1 MNIFQNTEIAFSH
14 LSDNQIKKS
23 YYLFKTIQHPHITKI
38 GNSLLNFSIK
48 VHIPFMRNLIKNT
61 IFEHFCGGETREES
75 LPIIKELYS
84 RKVYSILDYSVEGKE
99 EEKVFDDTCEEIV
112 SIIKFS
118 QHNDAMPFAVFKPT
132 GFGRFSLYEKVNKKE
147 DLTETE
153 TQEWNKI
160 LQRFEKVAN
169 AAYDAGIELMVD
181 AEESWIQD
189 AIDEIVE
196 NLMRKYNQ
204 KRCVIFNTL
213 QMYRH
218 DRLQYLKNQYEKAE
232 KEDYYLGF
240 KVVRGAY
247 MEKERE
253 RAQKMNY
260 PSPIQKTKIDTD
272 KDYDAAIDFI
282 TDNHHRIMLY
292 AGTHNE
298 NSCTLLMSKFQYKN
312 LPKNDSKIWFGQL
325 YGMSDN
331 LSFNL
336 ADKGYNVAK
345 YLPYGPIEEVI
356 PYLTRRATENTSVA
370 GQTGRELQLLSQ
382 EIKRR
387 KLS

>member
-14 LSDNQIKKS
+14 LTDNQLKKS

-38 GNSLLNFSIK
+38 GNALLNFSIK

-75 LPIIKELYS
+75 LPIIQNLYS
-84 RKVYSILDYSVEGKE
+84 RKVCSILDYSVEGKE
-99 EEKVFDDTCEEIV
+99 EEKIFDATCEEII

-132 GFGRFSLYEKVNKKE
+132 GFGRFALYEKVNKKE
-147 DLTETE
+147 DLTEAE

-204 KRCVIFNTL
+204 KRCIIFNTL

-232 KEDYYLGF
+232 AENYHLGF

-260 PSPIQKTKIDTD
+260 PSPIQNTKIDTD
-272 KDYDAAIDFI
+272 RDYDAAIDFI

-298 NSCTLLMSKFQYKN
+298 NSCVLLMSKFQYKN
-312 LPKNDSKIWFGQL
+312 FPKNDSKIWFGQL

-336 ADKGYNVAK
+336 AAQGYNVAK

-370 GQTGRELQLLSQ
+370 GQTGRELQLLTQ

-387 KLS
+387 KK